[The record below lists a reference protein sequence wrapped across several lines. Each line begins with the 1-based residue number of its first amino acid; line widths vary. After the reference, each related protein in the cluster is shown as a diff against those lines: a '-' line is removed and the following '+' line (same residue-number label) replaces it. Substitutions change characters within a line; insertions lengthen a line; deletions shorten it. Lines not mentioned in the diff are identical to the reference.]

1 MYEIEE
7 INGEQ
12 YVEEINGEQYVRIPA
27 VDMEMDGDREAGR
40 LLIKILGVNEDWPT
54 ALDMVMGRIEE

>member
-12 YVEEINGEQYVRIPA
+12 HVRIPA
-27 VDMEMDGDREAGR
+27 VDMDMDGDREAGR
-40 LLIKILGVNEDWPT
+40 LLIKVLGVNEDWPT
-54 ALDMVMGRIEE
+54 MLDIVMGRIEE

>member
-12 YVEEINGEQYVRIPA
+12 RVKLPA
-27 VDMEMDGDREAGR
+27 VDMDMDGDREAGR
-40 LLIKILGVNEDWPT
+40 LLIKVLGVNEDWPT
-54 ALDMVMGRIEE
+54 MLDIVMGRIEE